1 MKITHENYTLVT
13 FKVPYRATF
22 LQFGISET
30 PAVKHG

>member
-1 MKITHENYTLVT
+1 MKITHAVFQLVT